1 MAQPAL
7 AESTIR
13 HAVLVE
19 RLKAGEARKFE
30 AFLREIDRNLREQL
44 TRGELTTYKRRRLEA
59 LLAEIDAMLAEVL
72 GRFTGQLDL
81 QLREFA
87 EYEAGA
93 AMHAL
98 DNAGI
103 AFALPAA
110 EQLWAAVKVEPLQAG
125 KGKLLAGFIKDWTQA
140 EREAVTGAIRLGVA
154 QGQTTAEIVK
164 AIRGTAAL
172 KYADGLLAVT
182 KRNAEAVVLTSV
194 AHVGAVARNEAYAAN
209 ADIFAGSEWDATL
222 DHRTCVRCQA
232 LDGKRWALSEG
243 PTEPLHVRCRCVRT
257 PVLTDEFAW
266 LTKGEKRASVDGP
279 VSGRLSY
286 YQWLK
291 RQDAAFQDA
300 ALGPTR
306 GKLLREGGLSAER
319 FAALQLDRKFEPL
332 TLAEM
337 KELEPKA
344 FKRAG
349 LK

>member
-1 MAQPAL
+1 MAKPAL

-72 GRFTGQLDL
+72 GRFTGQLDM

-93 AMHAL
+93 AMRAL

-103 AFALPAA
+103 AYALPAA

-125 KGKLLAGFIKDWTQA
+125 KGKLLAAFIRDWTQA

-194 AHVGAVARNEAYAAN
+194 AHVGAVARSEAYAAN
-209 ADIFAGSEWDATL
+209 ADIFAGWEFSATL
-222 DHRTCVRCQA
+222 DTRTSSTCRS
-232 LDGKRWALSEG
+232 LSGRVFKLGQG
-243 PTEPLHVRCRCVRT
+243 PLPPVHVRCRSVAI
-257 PVLTDEFAW
+257 PVLSDEYSW
-266 LTKGEKRASVDGP
+266 LAKGEKQASIDGP
-279 VSGRLSY
+279 VDGSLTY
-286 YQWLK
+286 YGWLK
-291 RQDAAFQDA
+291 RQSRETVMDV
-300 ALGPTR
+300 LGPSR
-306 GKLLREGGLSAER
+306 GKLFLDGGLSAGR
-319 FAALQLDRKFEPL
+319 FAALQLDRRFEPV
-332 TLAEM
+332 TLE
-337 KELEPKA
+337 ELKMLDA
-344 FKRAG
+344 AAWRRAG

>member
-7 AESTIR
+7 AEST
-13 HAVLVE
+13 
-19 RLKAGEARKFE
+19 
-30 AFLREIDRNLREQL
+30 
-44 TRGELTTYKRRRLEA
+44 
-59 LLAEIDAMLAEVL
+59 
-72 GRFTGQLDL
+72 
-81 QLREFA
+81 
-87 EYEAGA
+87 
-93 AMHAL
+93 
-98 DNAGI
+98 
-103 AFALPAA
+103 
-110 EQLWAAVKVEPLQAG
+110 
-125 KGKLLAGFIKDWTQA
+125 
-140 EREAVTGAIRLGVA
+140 
-154 QGQTTAEIVK
+154 
-164 AIRGTAAL
+164 
-172 KYADGLLAVT
+172 
-182 KRNAEAVVLTSV
+182 
-194 AHVGAVARNEAYAAN
+194 
-209 ADIFAGSEWDATL
+209 IFAGSEWDATL
-222 DHRTCVRCQA
+222 DHRTCVRCQS

-243 PTEPLHVRCRCVRT
+243 PTEPLHPRCRCVRV